1 MSNIK
6 LVNIKKIPKQDY
18 DLYIGRSNKWLGLPE
33 SKWHNP
39 FFMKNEGQRP
49 TVLKL
54 YEEHIRSRPDLI
66 AALPELSN
74 KTLGCYC
81 APKRCHGNVLI
92 ELYEEF
98 VEGKWKHG

>member
-6 LVNIKKIPKQDY
+6 LVNIKKEPKESY
-18 DLYIGRSNKWLGLPE
+18 DLYIGRINRWLNLPQ

-39 FFMKNEGQRP
+39 FFMKNEGQRT

-66 AALPELSN
+66 AALPELEG
-74 KTLGCYC
+74 KVLGCYC

-92 ELYEEF
+92 DLYEEF
-98 VEGKWKHG
+98 VEGK